1 ADAWS
6 MLLVCNEAKSSPW
19 RIASLAATL
28 PAGTYR
34 LADGDVGAAGLGWLL
49 AQHRFDLYRK
59 GDPVAPR
66 ILLTREPAAI
76 DETVRL

>member
-1 ADAWS
+1 
-6 MLLVCNEAKSSPW
+6 PW

-76 DETVRL
+76 DETVRLAAATALVRDLVNTGAS